1 MSLPGHSLSLGPAG
15 LPVVRPDGWPA
26 SPVRP
31 SEILG
36 RPLRQDGL
44 ETIGISTQT
53 WAEAAIEE
61 GRWELA
67 LELAEYFAR
76 EIAIMN
82 DVLFVWLGDI
92 LDHRLARARA
102 SEAGLS
108 EAGLGDRLLA
118 GFRRFRPG
126 AGDLERAR
134 AALAGRD
141 GAAAA
146 AAIELMRVRWAAQ
159 HDGLVAWICDIQAEI
174 AASFGEDAILES
186 VTLAYEHIWKP
197 RYARWREM
205 TPELRLQLS
214 VEGMR
219 GGHLSGPRR
228 RGDVGVADEG
238 DRYVMS
244 LDPCGSCGVLRRGD
258 PDSGR
263 PPHPSATNREPHRWT
278 QGRTGMSWY
287 SIHSMIALEHIQL
300 AQGEPPLRP
309 LEDCDLADRPCR
321 WFIYKDPTRPRRI
334 HYERQGFQPPAGAPD

>member
-1 MSLPGHSLSLGPAG
+1 MTVSTL
-15 LPVVRPDGWPA
+15 RPEGWPS

-53 WAEAAIEE
+53 WVEVAIEE
-61 GRWELA
+61 SRWDLA
-67 LELAEYFAR
+67 LELTEYLAR

-92 LDHRLARARA
+92 LAYRLARAGAR
-102 SEAGLS
+102 ED
-108 EAGLGDRLLA
+108 GLGDTLLA
-118 GFRRFRPG
+118 GFRGFQPG
-126 AGDLERAR
+126 AGDLDGAR
-134 AALAGRD
+134 AALAGED
-141 GAAAA
+141 GSAALDAV
-146 AAIELMRVRWAAQ
+146 ELMRVRWAAQ
-159 HDGLVAWICDIQAEI
+159 HDGLVVWICEVQSEI
-174 AASFGEDAILES
+174 AARFGEDAIRES

-197 RYARWREM
+197 RYARWGEM

-228 RGDVGVADEG
+228 RGDVGVSDEG

-263 PPHPSATNREPHRWT
+263 PPHPSATNQEAHPWT
-278 QGRTGMSWY
+278 QSRTGMSWY
-287 SIHSMIALEHIQL
+287 SIHSMIALEYIQL
-300 AQGEPPLRP
+300 SAGQPPLRP
-309 LEDCDLADRPCR
+309 LEDCDLPDRPCR
-321 WFIYKDPTRPRRI
+321 WFIYKDPTMPRRI
-334 HYERQGFQPPAGAPD
+334 HYERQGFQPPAGAPA